1 MQKLPWFD
9 LSSPRLRSL
18 WRLQE
23 MKTASDPRHLKR
35 IKLMQQLFAASFR
48 TKPDFSVKNIW
59 EKLDVIDPL
68 IAKAAPEW
76 PLDRINPTDLAIL
89 RLAIWEL
96 VIDKTTPLRV
106 IIDESIELA
115 KEFGSDNSP
124 AFVNGVL
131 GSLTKVMQLQEAII
145 QFLANEWKQNSENIN
160 LDVQLSDFGWNEEM
174 LDRLQESLEL
184 SLPEDHGEIVTVG
197 DLISAYDK
205 S

>member
-1 MQKLPWFD
+1 
-9 LSSPRLRSL
+9 
-18 WRLQE
+18 
-23 MKTASDPRHLKR
+23 
-35 IKLMQQLFAASFR
+35 MQQLFAASFR

-145 QFLANEWKQNSENIN
+145 QFLANEWKQNPENIN